1 MASPGELAI
10 ERAADA
16 EVLVRRSM
24 TKGYQLFSVLTP
36 PIYAAT
42 VLYRR
47 GRANFSLNRFLRAT
61 WIGGAVGM
69 ASGGAVEYA
78 RVSSSSGETIRR
90 RRISAAYDTDAL
102 RADDHSTIGAILFAV
117 LTPAILWKRANVV
130 NLILG
135 GGGLGSSVGILAHY
149 GRTLSGDPPP
159 RIVLPDILPVPPK
172 GS

>member
-1 MASPGELAI
+1 MESPGELAI
-10 ERAADA
+10 ARAADA

-47 GRANFSLNRFLRAT
+47 GRTGFSLNRFLRAT
-61 WIGGAVGM
+61 WIGGAL
-69 ASGGAVEYA
+69 ASGGLVEYA
-78 RVSSSSGETIRR
+78 RVSKSNGETVRR
-90 RRISAAYDTDAL
+90 RRISAAYDTDSL
-102 RADDHSTIGAILFAV
+102 RADDHSTIGAILFAI
-117 LTPAILWKRANVV
+117 LTPAIFWKRANIV

-149 GRTLSGDPPP
+149 GRTASGDPPP
-159 RIVLPDILPVPPK
+159 RIVLPGTPISP
-172 GS
+172 SES